1 MISSVFGKRKPVNYV
16 IVFTFVF
23 SLYWFVN
30 LYMFNRSFGPD
41 QLLFQ
46 TFVLGVLLFSIFVVN
61 FIVKRIK
68 VTNTNSF
75 GILFYTML
83 LLIFP
88 EVLADNDAIFCSL
101 FLLFAC
107 RRLLSLRSQKNV
119 KLKIF
124 DATLWVVVA
133 SFFYD
138 WALLYLVLVY
148 VGIAFYGSKNIRNW
162 LVPLAGCFTGF
173 IILIAFLV
181 LSNNMAFLTAHYVFD
196 FTFNTSF
203 FFGIGN
209 STKYI
214 TYFLITTITG
224 SVTFIKLGITGLGR
238 VTTLR
243 LIAIS
248 FVLGMVLVIL
258 KSTSQVA
265 PIIITFFPSV
275 IFLNTFIESIRRD
288 KIKEIAIILCVLMPF
303 VVFVSDLLVDL

>member
-1 MISSVFGKRKPVNYV
+1 MISSVFGKRKPVNY
-16 IVFTFVF
+16 IIIFAFVF
-23 SLYWFVN
+23 ILYWFVN
-30 LYMFNRSFGPD
+30 LFIFHKSFGPE
-41 QLLFQ
+41 QLIFH
-46 TFVLGVLLFSIFVVN
+46 TVVLCVLLFSIFVVN

-68 VTNTNSF
+68 VTNINSF

-83 LLIFP
+83 FLIFP

-101 FLLFAC
+101 FLLFAN

-119 KLKIF
+119 KLKVF

-138 WALLYLVLVY
+138 WALLFLILVY

-173 IILIAFLV
+173 AVLIAILA
-181 LSNNMAFLTAHYVFD
+181 LSNNIAYFSDHYKFD

-203 FFGIGN
+203 FFGLEN
-209 STKYI
+209 SSKYI
-214 TYFLITTITG
+214 AYFLITTLTG
-224 SVTFIKLGITGLGR
+224 SITFIKLGITGLGR

-243 LIAIS
+243 LLAIS
-248 FVLGMVLVIL
+248 FILGMVLVIL

-265 PIIITFFPSV
+265 PVIITFFPSV
-275 IFLNTFIESIRRD
+275 IFINTYIESIRKD
-288 KIKEIAIILCVLMPF
+288 KIREIAIILCVLTPF
-303 VVFVSDLLVDL
+303 VVFVSGFLID